1 MNRVKKLIK
10 QKLFLQYGQ
19 SAIVEKEDFKMKKIY
34 LFSDA
39 DYKFLQ
45 NQLNKI
51 VYNVE
56 KISVQ
61 NESIEEICNLENSE
75 IYAFMNFI
83 CLGTQKKE
91 NFREFKK
98 LYKICQFQADY
109 YIKNKKIGKI
119 VNLIRTSEISGTEA
133 YYCKCLIEGLARALG
148 HHGISINGII
158 SKSNVEHESEH
169 AWVLYLLS
177 QFGTVVS
184 GQAIVLGTT
193 QENLEYNFPQTF

>member
-61 NESIEEICNLENSE
+61 NESIEEN
-75 IYAFMNFI
+75 
-83 CLGTQKKE
+83 
-91 NFREFKK
+91 
-98 LYKICQFQADY
+98 
-109 YIKNKKIGKI
+109 
-119 VNLIRTSEISGTEA
+119 
-133 YYCKCLIEGLARALG
+133 
-148 HHGISINGII
+148 
-158 SKSNVEHESEH
+158 
-169 AWVLYLLS
+169 
-177 QFGTVVS
+177 
-184 GQAIVLGTT
+184 
-193 QENLEYNFPQTF
+193 